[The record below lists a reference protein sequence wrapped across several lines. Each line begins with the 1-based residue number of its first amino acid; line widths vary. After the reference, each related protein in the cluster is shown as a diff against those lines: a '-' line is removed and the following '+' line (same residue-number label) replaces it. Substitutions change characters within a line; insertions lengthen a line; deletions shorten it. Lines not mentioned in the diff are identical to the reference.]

1 MDFEGP
7 QTNVPVGNISSQG
20 ETQTAA
26 GWQGMTIKDILEK
39 VDLFNF
45 TMLSDEEKEA
55 KLAKEESPDLS
66 DSVVMKPKAIKIEQ
80 KSAFLGPKIWNTP
93 ITLNQ
98 LTEDEPETEEAL
110 ENNVEATGAEF
121 SVMNIDDF
129 LQENNFDF
137 GNVSPNTRDIYA
149 VESRGQRQRASTIK
163 TTDYRRRELSPDE
176 STPSEYSDYSMMET
190 DQQVTN
196 QSVGSPPS
204 SKKPKIDLPK
214 GDNAFLYVESKRARL
229 EREREE
235 RRRREEARIEFSAEE
250 LALATVPGADFDP
263 TARQFSME
271 ELRPQPIIRK
281 RRKSYVQPEKKDEK
295 YWEKRNKNNVA
306 ARRSREA
313 RRLKENQISLRTAF
327 LEQQNKALIAT
338 VREAKEKHD
347 KLLIETRRLTE
358 KLKKYETV
366 SPFLNAVD

>member
-1 MDFEGP
+1 MDFKGP
-7 QTNVPVGNISSQG
+7 QTEVPVGNSG
-20 ETQTAA
+20 TETQSAT

-45 TMLSDEEKEA
+45 TMLSEEEKEA
-55 KLAKEESPDLS
+55 KLAKEESPDYTES
-66 DSVVMKPKAIKIEQ
+66 TIVKPKAIKIEQ
-80 KSAFLGPKIWNTP
+80 KTPQSAFLGPKIWNTP

-98 LTEDEPETEEAL
+98 LTNEDDEEEV

-149 VESRGQRQRASTIK
+149 VESRGQRQRDSTIK
-163 TTDYRRRELSPDE
+163 TEDYRRREVSPPE
-176 STPSEYSDYSMMET
+176 SIPSEYSDYTMET
-190 DQQVTN
+190 DQLTN
-196 QSVGSPPS
+196 QSIGSPPS

-281 RRKSYVQPEKKDEK
+281 RRKSYVQPEKKDDK

-347 KLLIETRRLTE
+347 KLLNETRKLSE

-366 SPFLNAVD
+366 SPFLNVLD